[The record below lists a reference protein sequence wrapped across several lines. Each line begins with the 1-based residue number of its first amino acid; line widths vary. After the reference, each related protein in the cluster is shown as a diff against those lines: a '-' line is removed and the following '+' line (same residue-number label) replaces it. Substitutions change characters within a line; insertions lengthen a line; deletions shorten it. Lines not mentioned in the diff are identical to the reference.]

1 MQVRVAYA
9 RAKLGMKSPSEQFRE
24 QTWKVNE
31 GTYEVAVSVAERRDD
46 ARRHFVDNTNA
57 KYMSEV
63 QRMLFGLVVTI
74 TLTRRTIGNLV
85 HSTG

>member
-1 MQVRVAYA
+1 MQVGAAYA

-24 QTWKVNE
+24 QTWNVSE

-46 ARRHFVDNTNA
+46 AGRHFVDNTNA

-74 TLTRRTIGNLV
+74 TLQY
-85 HSTG
+85 